1 MNETKKNYIVKIMF
15 IVIPIIL
22 VAGLGTIFVNIGM
35 DWFDGL
41 TKPTQWI
48 PNFVIP
54 IVWTIIYLAFSILL
68 SRVIKTQI
76 FSKKTTILLIINGA
90 LNIIWCLLFF
100 TLQQTFIGLIAIIL
114 NLIFAFYLTINL
126 FQYNKTYAYIL
137 SIYPI
142 WISIATTLNLCL
154 WILN

>member
-68 SRVIKTQI
+68 SRVIKTQN